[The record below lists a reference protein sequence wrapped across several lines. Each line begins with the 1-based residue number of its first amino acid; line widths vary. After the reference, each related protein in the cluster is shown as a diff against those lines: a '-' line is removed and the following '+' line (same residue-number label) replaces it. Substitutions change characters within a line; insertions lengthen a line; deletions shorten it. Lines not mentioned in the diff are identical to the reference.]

1 MESLTVHWYNNT
13 TVKYYELINLYE
25 LLFVERKIK
34 LKQYIFGGEG
44 AQLI

>member
-25 LLFVERKIK
+25 LLFVK